1 MRSIGWAAVSPA
13 ENGIAAGRVTLGEL
27 VRSAA
32 AAAADVK
39 VRMDLQ
45 ITAQQAEVKSAKA
58 RLAEM
63 RQR

>member
-1 MRSIGWAAVSPA
+1 
-13 ENGIAAGRVTLGEL
+13 VTLGEL